1 MVIMTS
7 DDLAADALVS
17 SDFDFSGELT
27 EDRAAFLLDA
37 ARRVDALAG
46 HLGTSGGADDEFG
59 DLLRTLT
66 EDSVEFGSFPDVLPV
81 PILDLPNADRTS
93 AAWQAALEEGFT
105 FWWIRLPVLLFPRRG
120 WGFTRLEMRVDFNAD
135 EPDPRRRPRAFDILP
150 NRRFDTVFQAGG
162 EIHVGLGADAHF
174 AVKVPTIPLDVVGA
188 LAGVPLPASVGAS
201 AKADAG
207 ASVNLGLTP
216 MRLRITAARVNHTA
230 EGLEK
235 VFWRLDGAQ
244 FFAEDPPQLVI
255 ILQVPRD
262 TQTLQMRAV
271 MRAYRRF
278 SFFPAGLQAMIRELP
293 SAVRAF
299 FTQGAPVGDART
311 YDLTPVVRPS

>member
-7 DDLAADALVS
+7 DDL
-17 SDFDFSGELT
+17 DFSAELS
-27 EDRAAFLLDA
+27 EDRAAVLLDA
-37 ARRVDALAG
+37 ARRVDALSG
-46 HLGTSGGADDEFG
+46 HLGPNGEADGEFG
-59 DLLRTLT
+59 DLLRTLS

-93 AAWQAALEEGFT
+93 AAWQAALEEGYT

-135 EPDPRRRPRAFDILP
+135 EPDPRRRPKAFDILP
-150 NRRFDTVFQAGG
+150 NRRFDTIMSAGG
-162 EIHVGLGADAHF
+162 EVHVGVGADARL
-174 AVKVPTIPLDVVGA
+174 AVEVPTLPLGAIGA
-188 LAGVPLPASVGAS
+188 LAGLPLPLSAGAKASADVGASVGVAIAPVRFRMRA
-201 AKADAG
+201 AK
-207 ASVNLGLTP
+207 
-216 MRLRITAARVNHTA
+216 VNHTA

-235 VFWRLDGAQ
+235 VFWRLDGAE

-255 ILQVPRD
+255 ILQVPRE
-262 TQTLQMRAV
+262 TATLRMRAV

-278 SFFPAGLQAMIRELP
+278 SFFPAGLQSMIRELP
-293 SAVRAF
+293 SALRAF
-299 FTQGAPVGDART
+299 FTQGAPVGDTRT